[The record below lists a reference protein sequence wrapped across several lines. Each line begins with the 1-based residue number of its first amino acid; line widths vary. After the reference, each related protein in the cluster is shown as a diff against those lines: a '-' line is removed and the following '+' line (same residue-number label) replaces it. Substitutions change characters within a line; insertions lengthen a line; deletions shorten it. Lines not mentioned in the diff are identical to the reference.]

1 VRRASDLLSP
11 FVGVAE
17 KQIAAAFR
25 EAEESGAVLLI
36 DEVDSFLQDRSRAQ
50 RGWEVTQVNEF
61 LTQMENFPG
70 IFVASSN
77 LIDGFDSAALRRF
90 DLKAKFDYLRPDQA
104 VALLQAHLA
113 NAGLPPSAAE
123 VDARL
128 RRLLALAPGDF
139 AAVAR
144 QHRFRPLRTPED
156 WVAAL
161 EAECR
166 HKPGARNRPAIGFG
180 GAAA

>member
-1 VRRASDLLSP
+1 
-11 FVGVAE
+11 
-17 KQIAAAFR
+17 
-25 EAEESGAVLLI
+25 
-36 DEVDSFLQDRSRAQ
+36 
-50 RGWEVTQVNEF
+50 VTQVNEF

-77 LIDGFDSAALRRF
+77 LIDGFDPAALRRF
-90 DLKAKFDYLRPDQA
+90 DLKAKFDYLRSDQT

-113 NAGLPPSAAE
+113 HAGLPPAGAE
-123 VDARL
+123 VDGRL
-128 RRLLALAPGDF
+128 RRLSALAPGDF

-156 WVAAL
+156 WVLAL

-166 HKPGARNRPAIGFG
+166 HKPGARIRPAIGFG